1 MLVFAAVAG
10 EKPREKE
17 TNLIDETVFYKIAA
31 GEKSAFCE
39 LYEKTGNM
47 VFSYALSLLRNRE
60 DAEDAM
66 QETYLKIRSAAHLYH
81 PMGKPMAW
89 IFTIARNVC
98 LMKLRQQKHYLGVP
112 IEEIKEDCGC
122 SQIKDRED
130 RIVLETAFQILSKE
144 ECQVIVLYAVSGMKH
159 REIGEILNLP
169 ISTVLSRYNRGIKK
183 LRKELEGKL

>member
-81 PMGKPMAW
+81 PMG
-89 IFTIARNVC
+89 
-98 LMKLRQQKHYLGVP
+98 
-112 IEEIKEDCGC
+112 
-122 SQIKDRED
+122 
-130 RIVLETAFQILSKE
+130 
-144 ECQVIVLYAVSGMKH
+144 
-159 REIGEILNLP
+159 
-169 ISTVLSRYNRGIKK
+169 
-183 LRKELEGKL
+183 